1 MRADGDGPGE
11 AAAVGRLRAVSGLSR
26 AGVHCDLQLAD
37 RLAPEAA
44 EVLRGTAVAGRR
56 GDLERLSGQ
65 PARVQ
70 RETAV
75 RIRDTGATLA
85 EALPPS
91 GGRRKA
97 SLPRD
102 DLAALKRLRARADGD
117 CRERFLQWVRR
128 NPLKDKE
135 VPS

>member
-1 MRADGDGPGE
+1 M
-11 AAAVGRLRAVSGLSR
+11 
-26 AGVHCDLQLAD
+26 
-37 RLAPEAA
+37 
-44 EVLRGTAVAGRR
+44 AGRR

-75 RIRDTGATLA
+75 GLRDTGATLA
-85 EALPPS
+85 EAVPPS

-102 DLAALKRLRARADGD
+102 DLAAPKRLRARADGD
-117 CRERFLQWVRR
+117 CRERFLQWARR